1 MGDRSGAIVIR
12 FALCTIAIL
21 GAAVS
26 AQTPQPID
34 RQAVVTR
41 HNITV
46 TRFDPLSPLSVGNGE
61 FAFTA
66 DPTGLQTFPEI
77 YERFTPLC
85 TQSQWGWHTIPM
97 PEELKG
103 KQLRYSEYETYG
115 RKVGYMT
122 GRQGQEPLYNWHR
135 ENPHKLHLG
144 RVALELRKPD
154 GSAANPDDLKNVRQ
168 TLDLWTGII
177 TSEFE
182 FSGKPVKV
190 QTGCMGDTDGIA
202 VRVESPLLAE
212 LAVAVAISFPYG
224 SSGRPAAD
232 WTKPD
237 AHVTRVDAARHDQFD
252 ISRQLDQDRYDVAL
266 WCSDRTRTT
275 VDRPHRLLLQA
286 DAPALEFTCTFSAN
300 KVEPIASAEQGF
312 DRGRK
317 FWRDFWTS
325 GGAIDLS
332 GSTDPRWRELERRI
346 VTSQYLTR
354 VNCAGSLPPQE
365 TGLVCNS
372 WYGKFH
378 LEMHWWHDVHFA
390 LWNRIDLMSK
400 AMPYYQKILPKA
412 REIAQRQG
420 YKGARWPKMVGPD
433 GADSPSPIGPL
444 LIWQQPHPIY
454 YAELCYRAKPTRQT
468 LEQWQQIVEESAE
481 FMASYPVLDKATG
494 KYNLG
499 PPVKIV
505 SEHNETNTTV
515 NPTYEL
521 IYWRYGLQTAQEW
534 RKRLGQPRN
543 AEWDQVL
550 NQLAPLPV
558 KDGLYL
564 RYDNHFGTY
573 TEDNWEHPDVI
584 GGFGMFPADVDPAIA
599 RASLEKVMQVWQW
612 DRCWGW
618 DFPMTAMSAARVGRP
633 DLAVD
638 ALLIESIKNKCL
650 PSGHVYQRENL
661 TLYLPANGGLLSAV
675 AMMCAGWDGAP
686 RDTKAPGFPSQGWDV
701 KWEGLSPMP

>member
-1 MGDRSGAIVIR
+1 VIR
-12 FALCTIAIL
+12 LTAVIVVIF

-26 AQTPQPID
+26 AQTTQPID
-34 RQAVVTR
+34 RQAVVAR

-46 TRFDPLSPLSVGNGE
+46 SSFDPLSPLSVGNGE
-61 FAFTA
+61 FAFTV

-77 YERFTPLC
+77 YEPFTPLC

-97 PEELKG
+97 PSELKG
-103 KQLRYSEYETYG
+103 QQLRYSEYETYG

-122 GRQGQEPLYNWHR
+122 GRTGQEPLYNWHR
-135 ENPHKLHLG
+135 ENPHRLHLG
-144 RVALELRKPD
+144 RVALELRKAD
-154 GSAANPDDLKNVRQ
+154 GTRAAPDDLKNVRQ
-168 TLDLWTGII
+168 TLDLWTGILS
-177 TSEFE
+177 SEFE
-182 FSGKPVKV
+182 FLGKPVKV
-190 QTGCMGDTDGIA
+190 RTCCAGDTDGIA
-202 VRVESPLLAE
+202 VRIESPLAVDGV
-212 LAVAVAISFPYG
+212 LAVSIAFPYG
-224 SSGRPAAD
+224 SSGRAAVD
-232 WTKPD
+232 WSKPD
-237 AHVTRVDAARHDQFD
+237 AHQTSVG
-252 ISRQLDQDRYDVAL
+252 SKLDRRIDLIRKLDEDRYHV
-266 WCSDRTRTT
+266 SVTMSEGTT
-275 VDRPHRLLLQA
+275 LAEDGPHRFVISSSGPAIEFACAFAAEAVKSPQTSA
-286 DAPALEFTCTFSAN
+286 ASFDAS
-300 KVEPIASAEQGF
+300 Q
-312 DRGRK
+312 K

-325 GGAIDLS
+325 GGAVDLS

-346 VTSQYLTR
+346 VLSQYVTR

-390 LWNRIDLMSK
+390 LWNRIDLMQR

-412 REIAQRQG
+412 REIARRQG

-433 GADSPSPIGPL
+433 GTDSPSPIGPL

-454 YAELCYRAKPTRQT
+454 YAELCYRAQPDRKT

-481 FMASYPVLDKATG
+481 FMASYPVRDPSTG
-494 KYNLG
+494 KFNLG

-505 SEHNETNTTV
+505 SEHNETNATR

-521 IYWRYGLQTAQEW
+521 IYWRFGLETAQQW
-534 RKRLGQPRN
+534 RERMGLPRN
-543 AEWDQVL
+543 PQWDEVL
-550 NQLAPLPV
+550 KDLAPLPV

-564 RYDNHFGTY
+564 RYQDHFETF
-573 TEDNWEHPDVI
+573 TADNWEHPDLI
-584 GGFGMFPADVDPAIA
+584 GGFGMLPGNGADPRIM
-599 RASLEKVMQVWQW
+599 RATLEKVMQVWQW

-638 ALLIESIKNKCL
+638 ALLIESIKNKCH

-686 RDTKAPGFPSQGWDV
+686 TDSNAPGFPRDGWSV
-701 KWEGLSPMP
+701 RWEGLSRMP